1 MKKYGRPLGYCV
13 IVVLLALALFN
24 RKSPQAFEIVEASRP
39 NAGSAS
45 RPAPPPER
53 AEMTKRLNPALSLQ
67 LFSSPAKAPAPVPAP
82 FEAIPVTPPADIKV
96 LGWMLSEAVPY
107 VFVEWQNE
115 SYTLS
120 PAQSAGETY
129 RFDRIGGGFA
139 DFTYLPT
146 GATRQYVVSDP
157 ALTE

>member
-1 MKKYGRPLGYCV
+1 MKKYVRLLAYCV
-13 IVVLLALALFN
+13 IVVLLALAVFN
-24 RKSPQAFEIVEASRP
+24 RESPQAFEIVEASRP
-39 NAGSAS
+39 NAGPAS
-45 RPAPPPER
+45 RPAPPPGR
-53 AEMTKRLNPALSLQ
+53 AEMTKRHDSALSPQ
-67 LFSSPAKAPAPVPAP
+67 LFSSPAKAPVPGPAP
-82 FEAIPVTPPADIKV
+82 FEAIPVAPPADIKV
-96 LGWMLSEAVPY
+96 LGWMLSETVPY

-120 PAQSAGETY
+120 PTQSAGETY

>member
-1 MKKYGRPLGYCV
+1 MKRYVRPLVYCV
-13 IVVLLALALFN
+13 IVVLLTLAVFNQKSSPAL
-24 RKSPQAFEIVEASRP
+24 EIVEASRP
-39 NAGSAS
+39 HAAPTS
-45 RPAPPPER
+45 PPPTSEQVGM
-53 AEMTKRLNPALSLQ
+53 MTRGSLALSPQ
-67 LFSSPAKAPAPVPAP
+67 LFPSPVKTPEPTPASFETIPA
-82 FEAIPVTPPADIKV
+82 APPADIKI

-129 RFDRIGGGFA
+129 RFDRIGDGFA

-146 GATRQYVVSDP
+146 GAARQYVVSDP